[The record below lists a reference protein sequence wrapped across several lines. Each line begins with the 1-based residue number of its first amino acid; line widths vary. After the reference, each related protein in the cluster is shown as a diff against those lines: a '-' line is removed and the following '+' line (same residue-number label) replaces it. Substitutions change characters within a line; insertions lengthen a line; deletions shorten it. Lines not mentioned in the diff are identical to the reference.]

1 MALELLTLPC
11 RSDNYAFLVHD
22 PESGATALFDAP
34 ETAPIMAALSD
45 RGWTLTDLFLTHHHG
60 DHVEGVEDLRAAH
73 GCRVVGA
80 AKDAER
86 LPPLD
91 KAVNPGDALE
101 FAGHTLDVLAADG
114 HTIGHIAYYLADAG
128 AAFTGDS
135 LMALGCGRLFEGT
148 PEQMWDTLS
157 RLMALPEDT
166 QICSGH
172 EYTAANARFAL
183 SVDPQNPALIKR
195 AEDTDDMRARGAFT
209 VPSRLSL
216 ELATNPFLRAGAPE
230 MKKAVG
236 MENASDAEVFAAI
249 RRAKD
254 NF

>member
-1 MALELLTLPC
+1 MTLDLVTIPC
-11 RSDNYAFLVHD
+11 RADNYAFLVHD
-22 PESGATALFDAP
+22 TESGDTVLFDAP
-34 ETAPIMAALSD
+34 ETAPIKAALEE
-45 RGWTLTDLFLTHHHG
+45 RGWKLTDLFITHHHG
-60 DHVEGVEDLRAAH
+60 DHVEGVDDLRAAY

-80 AKDAER
+80 AHDASR
-86 LPPLD
+86 LPALD
-91 KAVNPGDALE
+91 LAVAPGDDLS
-101 FAGHTLDVLAADG
+101 FSGHKVEVMPADG
-114 HTIGHIAYYLADAG
+114 HTIGHIAFYMPDAK

-148 PEQMWDTLS
+148 PEQMWDTLNG
-157 RLMALPEDT
+157 LMSLPDDT

-183 SVDPQNPALIKR
+183 SVDPQNPDLIRR
-195 AEDTDDMRARGAFT
+195 ADDVTAMRERGEFT
-209 VPSRLSL
+209 VPSLLSL
-216 ELATNPFLRAGAPE
+216 EKATNPFLRAGEPG

-236 MENASDAEVFAAI
+236 MEHDGDAEVFAAI